1 MEEEEM
7 ERIRKFFKDESGA
20 NIVEYAL
27 LMVLVA
33 IAAIAGMTLLGT
45 NILARFNQV
54 AGTVGTAG
62 G

>member
-1 MEEEEM
+1 M